1 MGCFCPSLDLRGDD
15 TGSPL
20 SRDSPSIQK
29 RTAFSLQLEIDQTHA
44 WWFSSTVIPLIAAF
58 VGPIANVLSIAA
70 LVTYWRVN
78 YSPAAPGNDED
89 SIGFPDPPWCIAL
102 KSISLACGIAGNIF
116 LLLNFTKRI
125 RYIVAL
131 PITII
136 LWYFAAAILTGII
149 IAMNKYIPPHRPS
162 QAYSQGFW
170 DAIIGAV
177 LYTIGSI
184 ILMVNILGFFLG
196 HYPQYFN
203 LTDEQCGMIFQTM
216 MLCLW
221 LSGGAGVFHK
231 LCGWSY
237 VNALYFCDGTI
248 LTVGFGDFTPG
259 TKAGRG
265 LIFPYAAGG
274 IIILGLLVS
283 SIQNFVKELGH
294 DVVRGHMVRHL
305 NDIKIPKTKQDRKD
319 SHDVPAPDVTF
330 GVNPITST
338 KNSSGAEYGRDL
350 SMSIGGSLVRS
361 LEQRDRFDALR
372 AIQERTRQFT
382 RYSALAL
389 SAIAFC
395 IIWFI
400 GALVF
405 WRVEQ
410 SQQHWSYSNA
420 LYFCYIS
427 LTTIGYGDL
436 TPTSNSGK
444 PFFII
449 WSLVAVP
456 TMTILISN
464 MGDTIIASYKR
475 GTLIF
480 AAWTILKEPR
490 RRRRLL
496 DRESCVI
503 LGASGKSAHRAQ
515 KPETKCTGARPR
527 MDEIGPA
534 TLQSSVTGGFDKHN
548 LAVRLAKAIQK
559 TSLDLKA
566 VPPKRYNF
574 DEWIE
579 YSTLLRFTFNSEEE
593 FQREGVLEWVKLA
606 ECKESEWLLGRL
618 TESLIRYLK
627 TQRSDILNET
637 RSKGLRDPIPG
648 ELNFENSHYV

>member
-1 MGCFCPSLDLRGDD
+1 
-15 TGSPL
+15 
-20 SRDSPSIQK
+20 
-29 RTAFSLQLEIDQTHA
+29 
-44 WWFSSTVIPLIAAF
+44 
-58 VGPIANVLSIAA
+58 
-70 LVTYWRVN
+70 
-78 YSPAAPGNDED
+78 
-89 SIGFPDPPWCIAL
+89 
-102 KSISLACGIAGNIF
+102 
-116 LLLNFTKRI
+116 
-125 RYIVAL
+125 
-131 PITII
+131 
-136 LWYFAAAILTGII
+136 
-149 IAMNKYIPPHRPS
+149 
-162 QAYSQGFW
+162 
-170 DAIIGAV
+170 
-177 LYTIGSI
+177 
-184 ILMVNILGFFLG
+184 
-196 HYPQYFN
+196 
-203 LTDEQCGMIFQTM
+203 MIFQTM

-248 LTVGFGDFTPG
+248 LTVGLGDFTPG

-283 SIQNFVKELGH
+283 SIQKFVRDLGH

-305 NDIKIPKTKQDRKD
+305 NDVKIPKTKQDRKD
-319 SHDVPAPDVTF
+319 SHDLPAPAMTF
-330 GVNPITST
+330 GVSPITSIE
-338 KNSSGAEYGRDL
+338 NSSGAEYRRDL
-350 SMSIGGSLVRS
+350 PMSIGGNLVRS

-382 RYSALAL
+382 RYCALAL

-427 LTTIGYGDL
+427 LTTIGYGDF

-444 PFFII
+444 PFFIV

-475 GTLIF
+475 GTLIL
-480 AAWTILKEPR
+480 AAWTILPEPR
-490 RRRRLL
+490 RRHRLL
-496 DRESCVI
+496 DRESWVV
-503 LGASGKSAHRAQ
+503 LGARGKSAHRAQ
-515 KPETKCTGARPR
+515 KPGTECTGARPG

-534 TLQSSVTGGFDKHN
+534 TLQSSVADGFDKHD
-548 LAVRLAKAIQK
+548 LAMRLAMAIQK

-593 FQREGVLEWVKLA
+593 FQQEGGLEWVKLA
-606 ECKESEWLLGRL
+606 ERKESEWLLSRL
-618 TESLIRYLK
+618 TESLIRYFK
-627 TQRSDILNET
+627 TQRSDIMKET
-637 RSKGLRDPIPG
+637 RSKGLKDPIPR
-648 ELNFENSHYV
+648 ELNFESSH

>member
-1 MGCFCPSLDLRGDD
+1 
-15 TGSPL
+15 
-20 SRDSPSIQK
+20 
-29 RTAFSLQLEIDQTHA
+29 
-44 WWFSSTVIPLIAAF
+44 
-58 VGPIANVLSIAA
+58 
-70 LVTYWRVN
+70 
-78 YSPAAPGNDED
+78 
-89 SIGFPDPPWCIAL
+89 
-102 KSISLACGIAGNIF
+102 
-116 LLLNFTKRI
+116 
-125 RYIVAL
+125 
-131 PITII
+131 
-136 LWYFAAAILTGII
+136 
-149 IAMNKYIPPHRPS
+149 
-162 QAYSQGFW
+162 
-170 DAIIGAV
+170 
-177 LYTIGSI
+177 
-184 ILMVNILGFFLG
+184 MVNILGFFLG
-196 HYPQYFN
+196 RYPQYFN
-203 LTDEQCGMIFQTM
+203 LTDEQRSMILQTI

-237 VNALYFCDGTI
+237 ANALYFCDGTI
-248 LTVGFGDFTPG
+248 LTIGFGDFTPG

-283 SIQNFVKELGH
+283 SIQKFVKDLGH

-305 NDIKIPKTKQDRKD
+305 NDVKVLKTKQDRKD
-319 SHDVPAPDVTF
+319 SHDPPAPAMTF
-330 GVNPITST
+330 GVDPITSIE
-338 KNSSGAEYGRDL
+338 NPSGAEYRRDRP
-350 SMSIGGSLVRS
+350 MSIGGNFFRL

-382 RYSALAL
+382 RYGSLAL

-427 LTTIGYGDL
+427 LTTIGYGDF

-444 PFFII
+444 PFFIV

-464 MGDTIIASYKR
+464 MGDTIIGSYKR
-475 GTLIF
+475 GTLIL
-480 AAWTILKEPR
+480 AAWSILPEPR
-490 RRRRLL
+490 RRHRLL
-496 DRESCVI
+496 DRESWVV
-503 LGASGKSAHRAQ
+503 LGAGGKSAHRAQ
-515 KPETKCTGARPR
+515 KPGTECMGARSG

-534 TLQSSVTGGFDKHN
+534 TLQSSVADGFDKHH
-548 LAVRLAKAIQK
+548 LAVRLAMAIQK
-559 TSLDLKA
+559 TSLDLGA

-579 YSTLLRFTFNSEEE
+579 YSTLIRFTFNSEEE
-593 FQREGVLEWVKLA
+593 FQQEGVLEWAKLA
-606 ECKESEWLLGRL
+606 ERKESEWLLSRL
-618 TESLIRYLK
+618 TESLIRYFK
-627 TQRSDILNET
+627 TQRSEILKET
-637 RSKGLRDPIPG
+637 RSKGLQEPKI
-648 ELNFENSHYV
+648 EFQEQS

>member
-1 MGCFCPSLDLRGDD
+1 
-15 TGSPL
+15 
-20 SRDSPSIQK
+20 
-29 RTAFSLQLEIDQTHA
+29 
-44 WWFSSTVIPLIAAF
+44 
-58 VGPIANVLSIAA
+58 
-70 LVTYWRVN
+70 
-78 YSPAAPGNDED
+78 
-89 SIGFPDPPWCIAL
+89 
-102 KSISLACGIAGNIF
+102 
-116 LLLNFTKRI
+116 
-125 RYIVAL
+125 
-131 PITII
+131 
-136 LWYFAAAILTGII
+136 
-149 IAMNKYIPPHRPS
+149 MNKYIPPHRPS
-162 QAYSQGFW
+162 QTYSQGFW

-203 LTDEQCGMIFQTM
+203 LTDEQCGMIIQTM

-237 VNALYFCDGTI
+237 ANALYFCDVTI

-265 LIFPYAAGG
+265 LVFPYAAGG

-283 SIQNFVKELGH
+283 SIRRFVKDLGH
-294 DVVRGHMVRHL
+294 EVVRGHMVRHL
-305 NDIKIPKTKQDRKD
+305 NDVKIPKTKQDRKD
-319 SHDVPAPDVTF
+319 SHGVPAPAMTF
-330 GVNPITST
+330 GVSPITSM
-338 KNSSGAEYGRDL
+338 KNSSGADNRWGL
-350 SMSIGGSLVRS
+350 SLSIGGDLVRS
-361 LEQRDRFDALR
+361 LEQRDRFDTLR
-372 AIQERTRQFT
+372 AIQERTRQVT

-405 WRVEQ
+405 WRVEL

-427 LTTIGYGDL
+427 LTTIGYGDF

-444 PFFII
+444 PFFIV

-475 GTLIF
+475 GALIL
-480 AAWTILKEPR
+480 AAWTILQEPGR
-490 RRRRLL
+490 RHRLW
-496 DRESCVI
+496 DRESWVV
-503 LGASGKSAHRAQ
+503 LGARGKYAHRAQ
-515 KPETKCTGARPR
+515 KPGTKCTGARPG
-527 MDEIGPA
+527 MDETGTA
-534 TLQSSVTGGFDKHN
+534 SLQSPVTDGFDKHD
-548 LAVRLAKAIQK
+548 LAVRLAMAIQK
-559 TSLDLKA
+559 TSLDLEA

-574 DEWIE
+574 DEWVE
-579 YSTLLRFTFNSEEE
+579 YNTLLRFTFNSEEE
-593 FQREGVLEWVKLA
+593 FQQEGVLEWVKLA
-606 ECKESEWLLGRL
+606 ECKESEWLLSRL

-627 TQRSDILNET
+627 TQRSDALKET
-637 RSKGLRDPIPG
+637 RSKGLKDPIRR
-648 ELNFENSHYV
+648 ELNFESSHY